1 MNIENKKND
10 ATENLKD
17 GYEQIK
23 IIYQIQSERLKTS
36 DEKLNMLLVFNA
48 AIIALIIVVIPF
60 PNSGVRN
67 ILSIILFSIFTS
79 NMHIHR
85 SIPQKVRFHR
95 LKKLY

>member
-36 DEKLNMLLVFNA
+36 D
-48 AIIALIIVVIPF
+48 
-60 PNSGVRN
+60 
-67 ILSIILFSIFTS
+67 
-79 NMHIHR
+79 
-85 SIPQKVRFHR
+85 
-95 LKKLY
+95 